1 MRTAEETVR
10 RATPSPDPLPV
21 GRLVAWHAHAPWIL
35 ALAGVGGALLLLKQ
49 RELGLTACGA
59 GWALVLAAAAR
70 VSLRSFCRAAHLA
83 GGVITLGALRGAEEA
98 ASFVPAA
105 GALAVASLL
114 AQSFAELARTEIAPL
129 AGRLPWIFPASLRG
143 AAVRFGLAGLAVGVP
158 LAFLG
163 GSTVLRAVGVAMVPL
178 ALRSYLLSLLGER
191 VARAIW
197 CLTVAIELLL
207 LTALVAAHGAHGAAW
222 AVVVAEAILFG
233 CSAFVVARKT
243 GVAPLP
249 QLQLVGLACAMVL
262 VLFLTLRGDADFLL
276 LGGIALGV
284 AAGALFLPRRT

>member
-1 MRTAEETVR
+1 VRTAEEAVR
-10 RATPSPDPLPV
+10 RVRPRPDPLPV

-35 ALAGVGGALLLLKQ
+35 VLAGIAGSLLVLEN
-49 RELGLTACGA
+49 RDLGLAACGA
-59 GWALVLAAAAR
+59 GWALVLASAAR
-70 VSLRSFCRAAHLA
+70 VSLRAFCRAAHLA
-83 GGVITLGALRGAEEA
+83 GGVMALGALRGAEEA
-98 ASFVPAA
+98 GAFVPAA

-114 AQSFAELARTEIAPL
+114 AQSFAELVRTEVAPL
-129 AGRLPWIFPASLRG
+129 AGRLPWIVPASLRG
-143 AAVRFGLAGLAVGVP
+143 AAVRFGVAGLAVGVP

-163 GSTVLRAVGVAMVPL
+163 GSPVLRAVGVAMVPL

-197 CLTVAIELLL
+197 CLAVSIELLL
-207 LTALVAAHGAHGAAW
+207 LTALVAAHGATGAAW
-222 AVVVAEAILFG
+222 AAVVAEAVLFG

-249 QLQLVGLACAMVL
+249 QLQLVGLACVMVL
-262 VLFLTLRGDADFLL
+262 VLVLTLRGDADFLL

-284 AAGALFLPRRT
+284 AAGALFWPRK